1 MIISLFVNF
10 FIILEDIV
18 IKHTTIKEI
27 NIDNQ
32 YLKLLCKDQSSAGPM
47 KSCLSETKT
56 ILGFKEC
63 PFGLLVVSACNRF
76 SF

>member
-32 YLKLLCKDQSSAGPM
+32 YLKLLCEDQSSAGPL
-47 KSCLSETKT
+47 KSCQSYSE
-56 ILGFKEC
+56 
-63 PFGLLVVSACNRF
+63 LLYTGRRSACPV
-76 SF
+76 